1 MGNLKLEEKI
11 AGIKTGSKNKGN
23 YNWQKKI
30 MGVKTG
36 REK

>member
-23 YNWQKKI
+23 YNW
-30 MGVKTG
+30 
-36 REK
+36 